1 MAFGARGATATENC
15 QAARGQLKAAGSELQ
30 TPGQYQVAQWY
41 WRSIVQLQLQLQS
54 DQDALVRR
62 SDRRLLL
69 TLRPGLEFLLDHL
82 AQVAQ
87 GLPVFGAELARQV
100 VHDA

>member
-30 TPGQYQVAQWY
+30 TPGQHQVAQWY
-41 WRSIVQLQLQLQS
+41 WRSIVQLQLQS

-87 GLPVFGAELARQV
+87 GLPVFDAELARQV